1 MEFCVQPLCISIALN
16 PKSWGFSDPVPLG
29 PPRDLTD
36 FASIYA
42 EPAFSST
49 MQVWSLHLKKD
60 IECLERI
67 QRKAT
72 KLLKGLKRK
81 SYEERLKT
89 LKLHSLQQRRLRG
102 DLIETY
108 KILTGK
114 ERVDSQLFFSSL
126 QTLTTYVGT
135 RWSSFCQDVRQL
147 LAGLSSAQQSSATGT
162 RCHIMSL
169 KLHLSMRSRTDWT
182 STGQMWAF
190 KAKAT

>member
-114 ERVDSQLFFSSL
+114 ERVDSQLF
-126 QTLTTYVGT
+126 
-135 RWSSFCQDVRQL
+135 CQ
-147 LAGLSSAQQSSATGT
+147 SATDSHNLRG
-162 RCHIMSL
+162 HSL
-169 KLHLSMRSRTDWT
+169 KLFLPRCSTTARRTFF
-182 STGQMWAF
+182 STTVVSHWNSLPHHVVKAPSVNAF
-190 KAKAT
+190 KNRLDKYWSDMRV